1 MSRFVYVTYIRTS
14 PQKLW
19 DALTT
24 PETMRLYWFGGYA
37 ESSWKTGAPWKLYR
51 DNGGVADEGEILE
64 SDPPRRLVI
73 KWRNMM
79 REEFAAEGFTR
90 CTMEIEEIGAEV
102 KLTIVH
108 ESEVDQSK
116 VIAAVSGGWP
126 KILAS
131 LKTLLE
137 TGTAMDVA

>member
-1 MSRFVYVTYIRTS
+1 MSSFLHVTYIRTS

-19 DALTT
+19 EALTT

-37 ESSWKTGAPWKLYR
+37 ESTWQTGAPWKLYR
-51 DNGGVADEGEILE
+51 DNGSVADEGEILE

-73 KWRNMM
+73 KWRNVM
-79 REEFAAEGFTR
+79 REEFATEGFTR
-90 CTMEIEEIGAEV
+90 CTMEVEQVGKEV
-102 KLTIVH
+102 KLTILH
-108 ESEVDQSK
+108 ESELEDSK

-131 LKTLLE
+131 LKSLLE
-137 TGTAMDVA
+137 TGTPLEIA